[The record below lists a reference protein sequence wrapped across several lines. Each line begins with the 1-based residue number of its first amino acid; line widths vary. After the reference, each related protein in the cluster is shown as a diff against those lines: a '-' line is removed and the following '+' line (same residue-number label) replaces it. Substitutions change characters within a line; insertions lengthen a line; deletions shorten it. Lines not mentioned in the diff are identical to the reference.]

1 MSLETLFS
9 LDFWMG
15 VALII
20 AVVMSV
26 YFLMYWRKH

>member
-15 VALII
+15 IALII
-20 AVVMSV
+20 AVVMCV

>member
-26 YFLMYWRKH
+26 YFLMYWRKR

>member
-15 VALII
+15 VALILG
-20 AVVMSV
+20 VVISI
-26 YFLMYWRKH
+26 YFLLYWRQR